1 MADQFY
7 RNPLEVYYISCC
19 RWEFIFSHSKF
30 DYANLFFKN
39 QRFMRN
45 KILLSVKLINV
56 SKILITFFLKIDNPM
71 G

>member
-19 RWEFIFSHSKF
+19 RWNLSLVIQSLTMQIFF
-30 DYANLFFKN
+30 LKN

-45 KILLSVKLINV
+45 KILLRVKLINI
-56 SKILITFFLKIDNPM
+56 SKIQITFFLKIYNPM